1 MSSQRAVPVSPV
13 WWHSL
18 RAWSGQ
24 KGNVFGVL
32 FSGSDLHT
40 LVQGRSSQQ
49 SNVVCL
55 DCKGKQRCC
64 MCNGGQGC
72 SSTWVHPLCPQLH
85 REGCVGNLIP
95 SPRFAKAAGVLC
107 WNLNVK
113 HLLLQHSGKGT
124 VISTCEVQEDTGR
137 SKRPRITHWS
147 LCGYRWMSGGSCIEF
162 LVHFKFKRKE

>member
-49 SNVVCL
+49 SNVVCF

-85 REGCVGNLIP
+85 REGCVKPDSISQVCKGCWSALLKPECKTFVI
-95 SPRFAKAAGVLC
+95 AAQRKRHRHFCMWGSRGHRQIKETQNNSLELM
-107 WNLNVK
+107 W
-113 HLLLQHSGKGT
+113 LQMD
-124 VISTCEVQEDTGR
+124 VWREL
-137 SKRPRITHWS
+137 HWVP
-147 LCGYRWMSGGSCIEF
+147 GAF
-162 LVHFKFKRKE
+162 